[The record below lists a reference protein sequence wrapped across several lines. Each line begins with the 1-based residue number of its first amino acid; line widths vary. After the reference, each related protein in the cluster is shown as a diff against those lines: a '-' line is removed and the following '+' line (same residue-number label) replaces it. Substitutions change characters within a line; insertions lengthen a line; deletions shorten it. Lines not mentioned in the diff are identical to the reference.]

1 MRLRLERWLRS
12 RRMMSKANMVEEAV
26 FVIFDVGEGIVWMVS
41 IVLACILS
49 DRGFARIVGCLW

>member
-1 MRLRLERWLRS
+1 
-12 RRMMSKANMVEEAV
+12 MMSKANMVEEAV